1 MLGVL
6 SVNTSML
13 SYWQLSL
20 APQASLNASQ
30 MLGVLSFILLYLID
44 VSISFVTLTTLNM
57 TKLASNVILSE
68 VEESQAK

>member
-1 MLGVL
+1 
-6 SVNTSML
+6 
-13 SYWQLSL
+13 
-20 APQASLNASQ
+20 

-68 VEESQAK
+68 VEESRWSTLCIVVFVSH